1 MIILALDC
9 QIWLMRAIVTNHNN
23 TIYYMRYQPWNF
35 NVEYGGIKS
44 IWNHSKNMLENQGFA
59 PSILST
65 IIGTKI
71 NLITTTQ
78 QTTTNKI

>member
-1 MIILALDC
+1 
-9 QIWLMRAIVTNHNN
+9 
-23 TIYYMRYQPWNF
+23 
-35 NVEYGGIKS
+35 VEYGGIKS
-44 IWNHSKNMLENQGFA
+44 ILDYPKNMLENQGFG

-78 QTTTNKI
+78 QTTTNEI

>member
-1 MIILALDC
+1 
-9 QIWLMRAIVTNHNN
+9 
-23 TIYYMRYQPWNF
+23 
-35 NVEYGGIKS
+35 VEYGGIKS
-44 IWNHSKNMLENQGFA
+44 IWNHLKNMLENQGFA

-78 QTTTNKI
+78 QTTTNEI